1 MKELP
6 IGPNAALV
14 SVTERCEWDSGSN
27 AALVITQL
35 DVKGEREIS
44 YYRFVEKGGDESS
57 AVAASTDSM
66 KKEKATSSKVF
77 NVLRVKR
84 IEKNL
89 RTMATIESERV
100 FKRKIK
106 T

>member
-44 YYRFVEKGGDESS
+44 YYRFVEKGGDE
-57 AVAASTDSM
+57 
-66 KKEKATSSKVF
+66 
-77 NVLRVKR
+77 NR
-84 IEKNL
+84 I
-89 RTMATIESERV
+89 
-100 FKRKIK
+100 
-106 T
+106 